1 MQITVRIPD
10 EYEEKL
16 HSLAKRMG
24 LKRSDI
30 VRMALQSFLED
41 NREIDPR
48 TPFQRAGHLLGVVSN
63 GKKDLGQLHR
73 HYLIQKLRSGSK

>member
-1 MQITVRIPD
+1 MQITVRMPD

-30 VRMALQSFLED
+30 VRLALQSFLEE
-41 NREIDPR
+41 NRESDHR
-48 TPFQRAGHLLGVVSN
+48 TPFQRAGHLLGLVSS

-73 HYLIQKLRSGSK
+73 HYVLEKLRSVPK